1 MKIIPAIDLL
11 NGKCVRLLKGDYS
24 KVSNYNNNPIDQ
36 VQEFIKSG
44 FNYIHLIDLNA
55 AKSGGNENLEI
66 IKTIASINN
75 IKVQV
80 GGGIRDINKI
90 EKLFSYGVD
99 RVIVGTAAITNNTF
113 KIELKNNIPKEKII
127 YGLDFKII
135 DKAPLLSV
143 NGWTENTN
151 INLFDYI
158 EENFWIKNILA
169 TDISLDGTLEG
180 PNIYMYKQILKNKSL
195 NLIASGGIGSIN
207 DINKLRLINS
217 QECVVGKAIYEN
229 KISLMELRNAN

>member
-11 NGKCVRLLKGDYS
+11 NGKCVRLFKGDYS

-36 VQEFIKSG
+36 VNEFIKGG

-66 IKTIASINN
+66 IKEIANIKN

-90 EKLFSYGVD
+90 EKLFYYGVD

-113 KIELKNNIPKEKII
+113 KIELKNNIPIEKII

-135 DKAPLLSV
+135 DEAPLLSV
-143 NGWTENTN
+143 NGWTKNTS

-158 EENFWIKNILA
+158 KENYWIKNILA
-169 TDISLDGTLEG
+169 TDISLDGTLNG
-180 PNIYMYKQILKNKSL
+180 PNIDIYKQILTNKDL
-195 NLIASGGIGSIN
+195 NLIASGGIGSID
-207 DINKLRLINS
+207 DISKLQLIKS
-217 QECVVGKAIYEN
+217 QECVVGKAIYEE
-229 KISLMELRNAN
+229 KISLLELKNAD

>member
-11 NGKCVRLLKGDYS
+11 NGKCVRLFKGDYS

-36 VQEFIKSG
+36 VNEFIKGG

-66 IKTIASINN
+66 IKEIANIKN

-90 EKLFSYGVD
+90 EKLFYYGVD

-113 KIELKNNIPKEKII
+113 KIELKNNIPIEKII

-135 DKAPLLSV
+135 DEVPLLSV

-158 EENFWIKNILA
+158 KENYWIKNILA
-169 TDISLDGTLEG
+169 TDISLDGTLNG
-180 PNIYMYKQILKNKSL
+180 PNIDIYKQILTNKDL

-207 DINKLRLINS
+207 DISKLQLIKS
-217 QECVVGKAIYEN
+217 QECVVGKAIYEE
-229 KISLMELRNAN
+229 KISLLELKNAD

>member
-1 MKIIPAIDLL
+1 MKIMPAIDLL
-11 NGKCVRLLKGDYS
+11 DGKCVRLLKGDYS
-24 KVSNYNNNPIDQ
+24 KVSNYNDNPIEQ
-36 VQEFIKSG
+36 VEEFVRAG
-44 FNYIHLIDLNA
+44 FTYIHLIDLNA

-66 IKTIASINN
+66 IKEIAGIKN
-75 IKVQV
+75 IKIQV

-90 EKLFSYGVD
+90 KRLFSYNVD
-99 RVIVGTAAITNNTF
+99 RVIVGTAAITNNIF
-113 KIELKNNIPKEKII
+113 KLELKNNFPIEKII
-127 YGLDFKII
+127 YALDFKII
-135 DKAPLLSV
+135 DESPLLSV